1 MDEQVVRDVIMRA
14 LATLREWN
22 ALPSV
27 DLPLVTLS
35 PLAGVHG
42 YETRVALD
50 MAQAAQAAD
59 LENVSAEAYATK
71 LAAYL
76 TETVNLVPAYSDIAW
91 VEAADGGLIRIY
103 LREG

>member
-1 MDEQVVRDVIMRA
+1 MDEQLVRDVVMRA

-22 ALPSV
+22 VLPSV
-27 DLPLVTLS
+27 DLPPVVLA
-35 PLAGVHG
+35 PLAGAHG
-42 YETRVALD
+42 YETRVAIE

-59 LENVSAEAYATK
+59 MENVSAEAYAAK

-76 TETVNLVPAYSDIAW
+76 TETVDLVPAYSEITR
-91 VEAADGGLIRIY
+91 VEAVNRGLIRIY

>member
-1 MDEQVVRDVIMRA
+1 MDEQVVRDVVMRA

-27 DLPLVTLS
+27 DLPPVALA
-35 PLAGVHG
+35 PLAGAHG
-42 YETRVALD
+42 YETRVVIE

-59 LENVSAEAYATK
+59 IENVSAEAYAAK

-76 TETVNLVPAYSDIAW
+76 SETVDLVPAYSEIAR
-91 VEAADGGLIRIY
+91 VEAADEGLIRIY

>member
-1 MDEQVVRDVIMRA
+1 MDEQLVRDVVMRA

-27 DLPLVTLS
+27 DLPPVTLAT
-35 PLAGVHG
+35 LASANG
-42 YETRVALD
+42 YETRVVIE

-59 LENVSAEAYATK
+59 IENVSAEAYAAK

-76 TETVNLVPAYSDIAW
+76 TETVDLVPAYSEITR
-91 VEAADGGLIRIY
+91 VEAVDDGLIRIY